1 MPAATIFD
9 GPFPPAPPTVAG
21 DLITVSMFLNNPTRV
36 QRTIEDITNLRFVAD
51 VILAEGPAIP
61 SGSVIF
67 DQITEQGQIFLDRD
81 VEEIEPGADFPILN
95 ALEAGPLVAIA
106 RKYGGEVFLTYEDVR
121 RDRRDKLGRRLT
133 QLRNTIVRK
142 VDRIAMAAL
151 RAAPIIAQAA
161 SGDWSTAATDI
172 VRDLAI
178 AKNSISRLELGY
190 MADTALIHDDQE
202 LDLMSDKD
210 IRDALPR
217 ERDNS
222 LIRTG
227 NVGRLMGL
235 DFIATSQVAAG
246 EVFVLQRKVAGS
258 ISDEVPMYARPL
270 DEPRQERTYLHG
282 ARVPAV
288 YITDPKAVVRI
299 TGA

>member
-1 MPAATIFD
+1 MPAANIAD
-9 GPFPPAPPTVAG
+9 GPYPIAPPAVAG
-21 DLITVSMFLNNPTRV
+21 NVITVDLWLRDPTRV
-36 QRTIEDITNLRFVAD
+36 QRSIEDITNLRFVAD
-51 VILAEGPAIP
+51 VIFGQGPAIP

-67 DQITEQGQIFLDRD
+67 DQIVEQGQIFLAGD
-81 VEEIEPGADFPILN
+81 VQEIEPGADFPILN

-151 RAAPIIAQAA
+151 RAAPIIQQNA

-172 VRDLAI
+172 VRDIAV
-178 AKNSISRLELGY
+178 AKNAITRLELGY
-190 MADTALIHDDQE
+190 APDTVLIHDDQE
-202 LDLMSDKD
+202 LDLLSDKD
-210 IRDALPR
+210 IRDAMPR

-222 LIRTG
+222 LIKTG
-227 NVGRLMGL
+227 NVGRILGL
-235 DFIATSQVAAG
+235 DFIATSQVNAG

-258 ISDEVPMYARPL
+258 ISDEVPLYARPI
-270 DEPRQERTYLHG
+270 DEPRQERTYVHG
-282 ARVPAV
+282 ARLPAV
-288 YITDPKAVVRI
+288 YVTDPKAVVRI

>member
-1 MPAATIFD
+1 MPAADILD
-9 GPFPPAPPTVAG
+9 GPFPVAPPTVAG
-21 DLITVSMFLNNPTRV
+21 NVLTVSMFLNDPTRV
-36 QRTIEDITNLRFVAD
+36 QRSIEDMANLRFVAD
-51 VILAEGPAIP
+51 VIFAEGPPIP
-61 SGSVIF
+61 SGSVIY
-67 DQITEQGQIFLDRD
+67 DQITEQGQMFLARD

-106 RKYGGEVFLTYEDVR
+106 RKYGGEVFLTYEDRR

-151 RAAPIIAQAA
+151 RAAPIIQQNA
-161 SGDWSTAATDI
+161 SGDWTTAATDI
-172 VRDLAI
+172 VKDLAV
-178 AKNSISRLELGY
+178 AKNAITRLELGY

-202 LDLMSDKD
+202 LDLMIDKD
-210 IRDALPR
+210 IRDALPK

-258 ISDEVPMYARPL
+258 ISDEVPLYARPI
-270 DEPRQERTYLHG
+270 DWPRQERIYLHG
-282 ARVPAV
+282 ARLPAAYV
-288 YITDPKAVVRI
+288 TDPKAVVRI

>member
-1 MPAATIFD
+1 MPVANIVD
-9 GPFPPAPPTVAG
+9 GPFPVAPPTVAG
-21 DLITVSMFLNNPTRV
+21 SLITVSMFLNDPTRV
-36 QRTIEDITNLRFVAD
+36 QRSIEDITNLRFVAD
-51 VILAEGPAIP
+51 VIFGQGPDIP
-61 SGSVIF
+61 SGSVIY
-67 DQITEQGQIFLDRD
+67 DQITEQGQIFLARD
-81 VEEIEPGADFPILN
+81 VQEIEPGGDFPILN
-95 ALEAGPLVAIA
+95 ALEAGPLVAVA

-121 RDRRDKLGRRLT
+121 RDRRDKLGRRMT

-142 VDRIAMAAL
+142 VDRVAMAAL
-151 RAAPIIAQAA
+151 RAAPIIQQTA

-178 AKNSISRLELGY
+178 AKNSITRLELGY
-190 MADTALIHDDQE
+190 VADTVLIHDDQE

-246 EVFVLQRKVAGS
+246 EAFVLQRKVVGS
-258 ISDEVPMYARPL
+258 ISDEVPLYARPI
-270 DEPRQERTYLHG
+270 DWPRQERTYIHG
-282 ARVPAV
+282 ARLPAV
-288 YITDPKAVVRI
+288 YVTDPKAAVRI